1 MCATKRAASVLWS
14 EEEVTVC
21 DSVCVGV
28 RPYRCER
35 CDRAGGVSSVV
46 RGWEDKAVTVC
57 VFIQV
62 YVRTGASGVTER
74 AALVLWSED
83 GRIKL

>member
-1 MCATKRAASVLWS
+1 LAWS

-21 DSVCVGV
+21 DTVYVSVC
-28 RPYRCER
+28 
-35 CDRAGGVSSVV
+35 
-46 RGWEDKAVTVC
+46 T
-57 VFIQV
+57 QV
-62 YVRTGASGVTER
+62 YARTGASAVTKR